1 MAKAAPSKKSAKAVK
16 SAAATGDKKKKKRSV
31 RKETFNTYLFK
42 VLKQV
47 HPGEFAAE
55 RGESV
60 CLDRPVWRGSSGHLA
75 NRRRPPP
82 WLHTI

>member
-16 SAAATGDKKKKKRSV
+16 SAAASGDKKKKRKSV

-47 HPGEFAAE
+47 HPGEFLDA
-55 RGESV
+55 RWGGFWSNSV
-60 CLDRPVWRGSSGHLA
+60 V
-75 NRRRPPP
+75 
-82 WLHTI
+82 

>member
-16 SAAATGDKKKKKRSV
+16 SAAASGDKKKKRKSV

-47 HPGEFAAE
+47 HPGEFIFA
-55 RGESV
+55 RGGSV
-60 CLDRPVWRGSSGHLA
+60 CSDSLV
-75 NRRRPPP
+75 
-82 WLHTI
+82 

>member
-16 SAAATGDKKKKKRSV
+16 SAAASGDKKKKRKSV

-47 HPGEFAAE
+47 HPGEFCDA
-55 RGESV
+55 RW
-60 CLDRPVWRGSSGHLA
+60 DRAWSNSTV
-75 NRRRPPP
+75 
-82 WLHTI
+82 